1 MTRARSLADKAI
13 GQGADQWY
21 LSSDH
26 TGNAVVTA
34 WTRNTSARLGNLGSA
49 MSVSS
54 GIWTFPST
62 GIWSIELT
70 IDLVA
75 KASDNDFVYFAVD
88 FTGDNFS
95 TTDSDASIVR
105 GNHVEDEGVECTMH
119 QSWIMDIADTSNDKF
134 KIRTE
139 SVSSGNKWLGAT
151 NSGYSRWTVIN
162 FIRLGDT

>member
-1 MTRARSLADKAI
+1 MTRARDLADKAI
-13 GQGADQWY
+13 GQDADSWY

-34 WTRNTSARLGNLGSA
+34 WTRSTGARLGNLGSA

-54 GIWTFPST
+54 GVWTFPST

-70 IDLVA
+70 IDMVA
-75 KASDNDFVYFAVD
+75 KSSDNDFVYFFVE

-95 TTDSDASIVR
+95 STDSDAFILR
-105 GNHVEDEGVECTMH
+105 GNVVEDEGVECTMH
-119 QSWIMDIADTSNDKF
+119 QSWIMDITDTSNVKF

-139 SVSSGNKWLGAT
+139 SMSTGNKWLGAT
-151 NSGYSRWTVIN
+151 NSGTSRWTVIN